1 MQVIWRKATLVFDVI
16 FELRLGTLG
25 EMFQSFLGYKVTKKV
40 DQLLKLNW
48 TIRSTVIAF
57 SFLVRDTRGLKGTFF
72 QTKNKT
78 VTLIQL
84 VVNARLRFSPYPRLF
99 RRRYEDFLEF
109 LNFYRPILSMRTG
122 LKLGEASLRQ
132 YFLHSSVRGAGID
145 QF

>member
-1 MQVIWRKATLVFDVI
+1 MVIWRKATLVFDVI

-78 VTLIQL
+78 ITLIQL
-84 VVNARLRFSPYPRLF
+84 VVDARLGFSPYPRLF

-109 LNFYRPILSMRTG
+109 FKLLQTY
-122 LKLGEASLRQ
+122 LKYENRFKIRRGQPTAIFSSFLGQGSR
-132 YFLHSSVRGAGID
+132 D
-145 QF
+145 